1 MAAGALRTA
10 GTRQDTWI
18 IRCVLKNATGGTVNL
33 GIWDKKTGGELDS
46 DDIKYY
52 PGGMVPPISLGGKK
66 TTGNVTLQRL
76 YDRHD
81 DHDRIMSMLN
91 AVGKGQ
97 MTISQKPMDPDG
109 HEYGKAIQYVGTLKR
124 VTVPETDS
132 ESTTA
137 AMLEIEIGIAGYP
150 VTM

>member
-1 MAAGALRTA
+1 VPALRTQ

-18 IRCVLKNATGGTVNL
+18 IRCTLKTPTGGTINL
-33 GIWDKKTGGELDS
+33 GVWDKKSGGELDS

-76 YDRHD
+76 YDRAD
-81 DHDRIMSMLN
+81 DHDKINSLLT

-97 MTISQKPMDPDG
+97 MSIAQRPMDPDG
-109 HEYGKAIQYVGTLKR
+109 HEYGKSIHYVGTLKR

-132 ESTTA
+132 ESTSA
-137 AMLEIEIGIAGYP
+137 AMLEIEVGIAGYP
-150 VTM
+150 TTS

>member
-1 MAAGALRTA
+1 MAGALRTQ

-18 IRCVLKNATGGTVNL
+18 IRCVLKNPTGGTVNL
-33 GIWDKKTGGELDS
+33 GVWDKKSGGELDS

-76 YDRHD
+76 YDRAD
-81 DHDRIMSMLN
+81 DHDRIEQLLT
-91 AVGKGQ
+91 AVGKGHMSIAQ
-97 MTISQKPMDPDG
+97 RPMDPDG
-109 HEYGKAIQYVGTLKR
+109 HEYGKSIKYEGTLKR
-124 VTVPETDS
+124 VTLPETDS

-137 AMLEIEIGIAGYP
+137 AMLEIEVGIAGYP
-150 VTM
+150 TSAG